1 MRPVPPRSPIV
12 VVASLALAAVAAA
25 PASAQQPSRT
35 PASDSAAAAAV
46 VERFHRALADA
57 DSALALALLSDD
69 VVILES
75 GDVESRAEYRAHH
88 LPADIAFARAVKSER
103 SPVRVALRG
112 DVAWATATSTT
123 RGRFHDRDVNS
134 AGAELMV
141 LTRAPDGW
149 RISAIHW
156 SSHKRSS

>member
-1 MRPVPPRSPIV
+1 MRTLVLLS
-12 VVASLALAAVAAA
+12 ALALVLAGAGTAGAQT
-25 PASAQQPSRT
+25 ASH
-35 PASDSAAAAAV
+35 DSADVAAV

-57 DSALALALLSDD
+57 DSAGALALLSDD

-103 SPVRVALRG
+103 SPVRVTRRG

-123 RGRFHDRDVNS
+123 TGRFHDRDVSS

-156 SSHKRSS
+156 SSHKRKS